1 MASKILVIGEEL
13 GDQLAQCMAAEKA
26 RVLRVKDIGKARFN
40 GEVRAVVIDASVVP
54 LDLETIRSLRGQTGV
69 PLLAI
74 VCTHE
79 EAWLA
84 LQRGCAEALVRPFD
98 LEELKLRCHKMLGL
112 VESGRLLVGEL
123 LIDFRARQVRRRG
136 EKLHLTPLEF
146 ELLAYLA
153 KNAGRVVGYDEL
165 LERVWG
171 YEYDEGNHGLVR
183 MCVSRLRRKIGDAP
197 GGPRHIVCVRG
208 VGYRLGEPE

>member
-1 MASKILVIGEEL
+1 MCWSSPV
-13 GDQLAQCMAAEKA
+13 
-26 RVLRVKDIGKARFN
+26 
-40 GEVRAVVIDASVVP
+40 VR
-54 LDLETIRSLRGQTGV
+54 L
-69 PLLAI
+69 
-74 VCTHE
+74 
-79 EAWLA
+79 
-84 LQRGCAEALVRPFD
+84 FD
-98 LEELKLRCHKMLGL
+98 LEELKLRVHKVLGR
-112 VESGRLLVGEL
+112 VGSDHLLVGEL

-153 KNAGRVVGYDEL
+153 RNAGRVVGYDEL

-171 YEYDEGNHGLVR
+171 YGYDEGNHGLVR

-197 GGPRHIVCVRG
+197 GGPQHIVCVRG